1 MIRPQLQHV
10 AIIGGGFSGTL
21 TAVNLARLSTAPL
34 RISVLNC
41 AYPAGRGIAYST
53 RRPEHLLNVAARNMS
68 ALPEYPSH
76 FVDWLLTRTEYA
88 NIPETELRETFM
100 PRRVYG
106 DYLRSLA
113 WHYSD
118 PLNSRS
124 SVEIKTIPSEVVDLI
139 SEAQGARLILADGTT
154 LMADRVVL
162 ATGNEPPADLTGTG
176 ALSEHPAWCANP
188 WIDWESKLPPPGGT
202 IVLLGTG
209 LTTVDAI
216 LTLLTLDWRGHI
228 HAVSRHG
235 LLPQSHFKGVDVP
248 DFPPPEV
255 DLASLGLTELIALM
269 EQHCARLR
277 GLGANPAIIVDKLR
291 PHTQRI
297 WQAFSDQERQEF
309 ITRYAARWNVI
320 RHRIAPSIHQNITAA
335 VANGRVALTAA
346 SITGLR
352 TAGPK
357 IAVDLESSDGTPSS
371 LTADLVINGTGP
383 QTRFSATRSPL
394 LRALLKRGLAQ
405 TDASDMGLKIAAD
418 FTVIQK
424 DEQPS
429 PHLLALG
436 PLLRGT
442 LWETIAVPELRG
454 QALRVAQTLLAAAP
468 NSAAVEAAVI
478 EYCI

>member
-1 MIRPQLQHV
+1 MIRPHLQHV

-34 RISVLNC
+34 RISILNC
-41 AYPAGRGIAYST
+41 AYPSGRGIAYST

-68 ALPEYPSH
+68 ALSEYPNH

-88 NIPETELRETFM
+88 NIPEAELRETFM
-100 PRRVYG
+100 PRRIYG
-106 DYLRSLA
+106 DYLRNLA
-113 WHYSD
+113 WHYSG
-118 PLNSRS
+118 PQNSRS
-124 SVEIKTIPSEVVDLI
+124 RVEIKNIEGEVIDLI
-139 SEAQGARLILADGTT
+139 PDALGARLLLADGTT
-154 LMADRVVL
+154 LLADRVVL
-162 ATGNEPPADLTGTG
+162 ATGNEPPADLSG
-176 ALSEHPAWCANP
+176 ATALAEHPAWCANP
-188 WIDWESKLPPPGGT
+188 WIDWEKKLPAPGGT

-216 LTLLTLDWRGHI
+216 LTLLALDWSGQI

-235 LLPQSHFKGVDVP
+235 LLPQSHFKGIDVP
-248 DFPPPEV
+248 EFPPSEI
-255 DLASLGLTELIALM
+255 DLASLRLTELVELM
-269 EQHCARLR
+269 EHHCECLR
-277 GLGANPAIIVDKLR
+277 RRGANPAIIVDKLR

-297 WQAFSDQERQEF
+297 WQSFTDKERQEF
-309 ITRYAARWNVI
+309 ITRYSARWNVI

-335 VANGRVALTAA
+335 VADGRVAITAA
-346 SITGLR
+346 SITGLHA
-352 TAGPK
+352 AGPK
-357 IAVDLESSDGTPSS
+357 IVVELESSNRTPSS

-405 TDASDMGLKIAAD
+405 ADASDMGLKIAPD

-424 DEQPS
+424 DDQPS

-454 QALRVAQTLLAAAP
+454 QALRVAQSLLAAAP
-468 NSAAVEAAVI
+468 NSAADEAAVI

>member
-118 PLNSRS
+118 PLSSRS
-124 SVEIKTIPSEVVDLI
+124 NVEIKTIPSEVVDLI

-255 DLASLGLTELIALM
+255 NLASLGLTELIALM

>member
-68 ALPEYPSH
+68 ALPECPSH

-118 PLNSRS
+118 PLNARS

-154 LMADRVVL
+154 LLADRVVL
-162 ATGNEPPADLTGTG
+162 ATGNEPPADLIGTG

-188 WIDWESKLPPPGGT
+188 WIDWETKLPPPGGT

-255 DLASLGLTELIALM
+255 DLASLGLTELVALM

-309 ITRYAARWNVI
+309 ITHYAARWNVI

-335 VANGRVALTAA
+335 VASGRVAITTA

-352 TAGPK
+352 ATGHK
-357 IAVDLESSDGTPSS
+357 IAVDLQYSNGTPSS

-394 LRALLKRGLAQ
+394 LRALLKSGLAQ
-405 TDASDMGLKIAAD
+405 ADASDMGLKIAAD
-418 FTVIQK
+418 FTVMQK
-424 DEQPS
+424 DDQPS